1 MERRRITTLGDGV
14 PFTYAIHF
22 LSRKPDVLR
31 SYVGR
36 DSTRSLVASTTS
48 RTVNLDGETSLPA
61 FPEAVEAH
69 KTMVYSIAWHF
80 LRDRAVAEELS
91 QDVFLELHRNW
102 SSMQSG
108 QHIVFWLRKVT
119 SRRSIDVMRKRRTR
133 AETSLEEMAEPTAL
147 ERVHDSMLSSY
158 LERMV
163 ASLPEKQ
170 RIVIV
175 LRYQEG
181 MEPEEIA
188 EVLRMNVNTVKSQI
202 ARALELL
209 RAKTAHRLKQE
220 GDRNDPV

>member
-1 MERRRITTLGDGV
+1 MIFESQG
-14 PFTYAIHF
+14 PFTPYSLPERLHRT
-22 LSRKPDVLR
+22 L
-31 SYVGR
+31 
-36 DSTRSLVASTTS
+36 LVATTTS
-48 RTVNLDGETSLPA
+48 RTVPGQAEISLPTFA
-61 FPEAVEAH
+61 DAVQAH
-69 KTMVYSIAWHF
+69 KAMVYSIAWHF
-80 LRDRAVAEELS
+80 LRDRAVAEELA

-102 SSMQSG
+102 SSMQSA

-119 SRRSIDVMRKRRTR
+119 SRRSIDVVRRRKTR

-188 EVLRMNVNTVKSQI
+188 EVLNMNVSTVKTQI
-202 ARALELL
+202 TRALDLL
-209 RAKTAHRLKQE
+209 RAKTARRLRQNGE
-220 GDRNDPV
+220 ES